1 MNDHEWAEEYERWLA
16 RMNETRPALQAKRD
30 ALVEDIREAFSDVS
44 RKGGTS
50 LAEVEPLDAGVS
62 EQQCK
67 RIRAQQRDKNWSEVD
82 LRKHDPYGNGPA
94 FLDPIGYRY
103 HLPAYM
109 IDQLTVGNH
118 DLDGVSHDPWMG
130 QDTIIYSLTYTS
142 EWSGEKRNLL
152 NASQRSV
159 VARFLALNLELM
171 QSTHF
176 EGKPDDVYLALINI
190 WWDDLPVE
198 DREHLNSIWPDQ
210 FN

>member
-16 RMNETRPALQAKRD
+16 RMNETRPTLQAKRD
-30 ALVEDIREAFSDVS
+30 VLVEDIRAAFSDVS

-50 LAEVEPLDAGVS
+50 LAEVEPLDAGAN
-62 EQQCK
+62 ELQCK
-67 RIRAQQRDKNWSEVD
+67 RIRAQQRDKHWSEVD
-82 LRKHDPYGNGPA
+82 LRKHDPSGVGMC
-94 FLDPIGYRY
+94 FLDPIGFRY

-118 DLDGVSHDPWMG
+118 DIDEVEHDEWKG
-130 QDTIIYSLTYTS
+130 QQAVMFHLCDPDDFLK
-142 EWSGEKRNLL
+142 ERFDLL
-152 NASQRSV
+152 SKAQRCV
-159 VARFLALNLELM
+159 VARFLALNMALQ

-198 DREHLNSIWPDQ
+198 DREHLNSIWPDR

>member
-16 RMNETRPALQAKRD
+16 RMSKSRPELRTKRD
-30 ALVEDIREAFSDVS
+30 VLVDDIRAAFSDVS

-50 LAEVEPLDAGVS
+50 LAEVEPLDAGAS

-67 RIRAQQRDKNWSEVD
+67 RIRAQQRDKHWSGVD
-82 LRKHDPYGNGPA
+82 LRKHDPCGIGPA
-94 FLDPIGYRY
+94 FLDPVGYRY
-103 HLPAYM
+103 HLPAYL

-118 DLDGVSHDPWMG
+118 DLDKVEHDEWMG
-130 QDTIIYSLTYTS
+130 QDSIVFSLTYTS
-142 EWSGEKRNLL
+142 DWSDEKQNLL
-152 NASQRSV
+152 NASQRRC

-190 WWDDLPVE
+190 WWDDLPDE
-198 DREHLNSIWPDQ
+198 DRSHLESIWPGR
-210 FN
+210 FS